1 MEEKELYPY
10 GLKKSVL
17 KELVSE
23 QEIPKRLSEI
33 SFGLFSPS
41 EMQRLSEIQVVSHLL
56 FQLPKREPMPYG
68 PLDPRMGVCNT
79 KGICSTCGQKVQ
91 ECAGHFGYIKLALPV
106 LHVGYMKQ
114 ILTLLQMICK
124 YCSRVKLPDAVRR
137 HFLREMR
144 AKPDVLQKRAF
155 YKEVV
160 ERAKKIKTCPYCGC
174 ANGMVKK
181 VGALKLVHE
190 RFREKQHIDRRRQF
204 LGEFDEAVKLDES
217 LAPHLNKAQDDLNPI
232 RIMNIFSRIP
242 PEDLELMDMNGKI
255 ANPTHLVLQH
265 LLVPPITIRPSVA
278 MDASQG
284 SNEDDL
290 TMGLGKILNI
300 NNALEAELEKG
311 NNMPQIM
318 EKWDALH
325 INVALYINSETPGI
339 PPTIVPAKPTRGLC
353 QRLKGKKG
361 RFRGNLSGKRVDF
374 SGRTVISP
382 DPNLRIDEVA
392 LPELLAKVMTYPERV
407 NAKNIDKMRKL
418 VLNGTDKWP
427 GANGIIPRDG
437 GKLSLKFGDRS
448 RAANNLRIGDIVERH
463 LLHGDVVLFNRQP
476 SLHRISI
483 MCHRVRVMPWRT
495 FRFNECVCGP
505 YNADF
510 DGDEMNVHVP
520 QTEEARAEAMT
531 LMAVN
536 QNLITPRNGEPLVA
550 ATQDFLT
557 ASYLVTRKDAFFDRA
572 EFCRLCSFFVDAD
585 AKIDIPPPAI
595 VKPMELWTGKQLFY
609 ILLRPNKNVDVCL
622 SMEVKGREYTGKGSY
637 EPLYMCRKD
646 GYVVF
651 HQSELLCGIM
661 DKKTL
666 GGGSKENIF
675 HVLMRDYSTIVAAD
689 RMSRL
694 AKFCA
699 RWLADWGFSIG
710 ISDVMPSDK
719 LKREKDE
726 LIQTAYAECRTLISE
741 YKSGK
746 LQPQPGCNVEQTLE
760 AQLNKILSDVREA
773 CGTACINELHPLNAP
788 LIMALCGSKGSNINI
803 SQMIA
808 CVGQQ
813 TVSGSR
819 VPEGFIHRTLP
830 HFGVNAR
837 DPEAKG
843 FVKNSFFT
851 GLTGTEFF
859 FHTMGGREGLVDT
872 AVKTAETGYMQR
884 RLMKALE
891 DLAVQ
896 YDDTVRNCSG
906 GIVQFVYGDDGLDP
920 TGMEGRDKPVDFSRV
935 AMHIK
940 AMLPANGERG
950 LTPWEMTQRV
960 DKALNSPMFRGG
972 ITQGVRDKACSAL
985 FIDDIRRYLLGGL
998 LPQRD
1003 ADPPKY
1009 FKGCLD
1015 ALVATRKRFGLDACE
1030 KTQEPNPEREE
1041 ENCAR
1046 VWYES
1051 MNCVE
1056 RAPADEKEK
1065 DRAARERA
1073 LADRQREK
1081 ATLLAERGI
1090 DFTLAFPEFFA
1101 ALPADVR
1108 AQRRIAH
1115 TKAVDGVL
1123 SWTARQLDAFL
1134 SLCRDKFKRAE
1145 IEPGTAVGALGAQS
1159 IGEPGTQMTLKT
1171 FHFAGVASMN
1181 ITLGVPRI
1189 KEIINASKNIST
1201 PIITAILSQDSD
1213 EKFARIVK
1221 GRIEKTTLGEV
1232 SEYIK
1237 EVYNPG
1243 GCYIS
1248 VKLDKDAIRALQLEI
1263 NSASVM
1269 RAILNSPR
1277 TKIKAEHV
1285 STSGEWKLRV
1295 MPIERSREQMYFSL
1309 QTVKNLLP
1317 SVLIRGIPTVSRAV
1331 INKKGSGADARYN
1344 LLVEG
1349 YNLLSVMATPGVVGS
1364 RTTSNH
1370 IIEVMTT
1377 LGIEAAR
1384 VTIMNEIQYTMKEHG
1399 MNIDTRHVMLLADLM
1414 CFRGEILGITRH
1426 GIDKMNDSVMMLASF
1441 EKTTDHLFNA
1451 SFHARQDTITGVS
1464 ESIIMGI
1471 PIAVGT
1477 GLFKLLRKTPSL
1489 DKEPKRGLLLDSLT
1503 DSSASPSF
1511 TLDIA
1516 SALAATSP
1524 IS

>member
-91 ECAGHFGYIKLALPV
+91 ECAGHFGYIKLALPDPHAAADD
-106 LHVGYMKQ
+106 L
-114 ILTLLQMICK
+114 
-124 YCSRVKLPDAVRR
+124 
-137 HFLREMR
+137 
-144 AKPDVLQKRAF
+144 
-155 YKEVV
+155 
-160 ERAKKIKTCPYCGC
+160 
-174 ANGMVKK
+174 
-181 VGALKLVHE
+181 
-190 RFREKQHIDRRRQF
+190 QF

-1115 TKAVDGVL
+1115 TKAVDG
-1123 SWTARQLDAFL
+1123 
-1134 SLCRDKFKRAE
+1134 
-1145 IEPGTAVGALGAQS
+1145 
-1159 IGEPGTQMTLKT
+1159 
-1171 FHFAGVASMN
+1171 
-1181 ITLGVPRI
+1181 
-1189 KEIINASKNIST
+1189 
-1201 PIITAILSQDSD
+1201 
-1213 EKFARIVK
+1213 
-1221 GRIEKTTLGEV
+1221 
-1232 SEYIK
+1232 
-1237 EVYNPG
+1237 
-1243 GCYIS
+1243 
-1248 VKLDKDAIRALQLEI
+1248 
-1263 NSASVM
+1263 
-1269 RAILNSPR
+1269 
-1277 TKIKAEHV
+1277 
-1285 STSGEWKLRV
+1285 
-1295 MPIERSREQMYFSL
+1295 
-1309 QTVKNLLP
+1309 
-1317 SVLIRGIPTVSRAV
+1317 AV

-1516 SALAATSP
+1516 SALAATSSP